1 MIQIDRLPAF
11 NDNYLWGLRE
21 GQAAW
26 VVDPGD
32 ADVVLSW
39 LSNNQL
45 LLEGILLTH
54 HHKDHIG
61 GIDRL
66 LQRFPMAEVIGSA
79 RPIQGVSAPVSE
91 GDVIDILSRRFRV
104 LEVPG
109 HTLDHV
115 AYLSMDPYPVLFC
128 GDTLFLGGC
137 GRMFEG
143 TPEQFQRSLA
153 RLQDLPP
160 ETLVFCAHEYTQANL
175 EFAKQLLPDNQSVL
189 ERLEHVTAMRNRGTP
204 TVPDTLESEL
214 HTNPY
219 FRLNDPALMSV
230 IGADSSTSM
239 PERFARVRAAKDN
252 A

>member
-11 NDNYLWGLRE
+11 DDNYLWGLRE

-39 LSNNQL
+39 LDRSQL
-45 LLEGILLTH
+45 TLEGILITH
-54 HHKDHIG
+54 HHKDHSG
-61 GIDRL
+61 GITRL
-66 LQRFPMAEVIGSA
+66 LERYPMAEVIGSA
-79 RPIQGVSAPVSE
+79 KPVEGVSAPVSE

-104 LEVPG
+104 IEVPG

-115 AYLSMDPYPVLFC
+115 AFVSMDPHPILFC

-143 TPEQFQRSLA
+143 TPEQFQKSLE
-153 RLQDLPP
+153 RLQALPP
-160 ETLVFCAHEYTQANL
+160 KTMVFCAHEYTQANL
-175 EFAKQLLPDNQSVL
+175 EFARQLLPDNQSVID
-189 ERLEHVTAMRNRGTP
+189 RLAIITAMRSRGTP

-219 FRLNDPALMSV
+219 FRLNDPALMAV
-230 IGADSSTSM
+230 IGADDNTSM
-239 PERFARVRAAKDN
+239 PERFARVRKAKDN